1 MGRKKSIKH
10 YFIGKV
16 KFKYRDKFSFLIEN
30 TNLFRYNI
38 FNYIDLLFNDN
49 PNFELK
55 KDDLIIIFDV
65 LKYGDNFEDKNNI
78 FFQFYDKVYRN
89 FYFNPNGGLIDSTY
103 MDQIMK
109 NNTNVIFSAIINN
122 IKYNFDKYL
131 ARFIKT
137 KFEIIFREDLIYN
150 SLIKKCST
158 YEMYNNSKYY
168 NRMKDYATILI
179 IDKTYFNKK
188 NFDKKMLLCLASLLD
203 EKLKSFKIIRTEK
216 NIFLNE
222 LNKVKDFEKTF
233 NSQKSLI
240 KQIITGQK
248 DKSCLSE
255 LDEKFLDLYNDV
267 LKIFPKEIIYENYY
281 EKLDKNPFEFVKSM
295 IEINKFLEQNKAK
308 TFNVFPKSNN
318 LIQKHITFDTTSLNV
333 AFLNNKKYTGS
344 VEDNKEFIYRSIFNF
359 KNKIFTLNNGYKFS
373 GTIQTDGVSLTLVY
387 DKNED
392 LEKKLIINKAK
403 ADGRRLLN
411 ENKEKIKNNIM
422 KDYYYILEYIKMYKL
437 SLEDLIK
444 NLKANIKKERN
455 VNKINNIELK
465 ITDLEISI
473 NEIDISIKEINEEIK
488 EKINNAIKKFIKERE
503 EDKNEKTKMKNENS
517 KLKCANAKKEKK
529 ELMQKLQNENKEDE
543 LKIIEREKKEFY
555 YIEDLIDK
563 ELKDLEKEP
572 KIYFDLGKSRLFYA
586 LHKVEQNGEIKDK
599 FMKYSGK
606 ERGKGLRTT
615 EHKNKI
621 EKINKS
627 LGVNKV
633 NEKLKELNTKS
644 SINLK
649 ENLKIIN
656 EENVKIYEKYKDK
669 RLRKEKLL
677 MYIDKQKTEK
687 LMINKIVEQYNLKNI
702 NELKKIIAIVGDWK
716 GNNKLKNNEST
727 LGIGMKRMLS
737 KYFKKIYLVDE
748 RNTSKLNHI
757 THEEMKNL
765 NLELSSK
772 TKTGENK
779 IINKKM
785 HEILTL
791 KMDKRHISKY
801 LYNDEKEEKL
811 VIEEKGKK
819 IIIPIVRRFIQRD
832 KNAVLNF
839 EFLVDYY
846 LKNKSRPE
854 KFSIKKHNASK

>member
-16 KFKYRDKFSFLIEN
+16 KFKYRDKFFFLIEN
-30 TNLFRYNI
+30 ANLFRYNI

-49 PNFELK
+49 PDFELK

-109 NNTNVIFSAIINN
+109 NNINVIFSAIINN

-168 NRMKDYATILI
+168 NRMKDYATILM

-203 EKLKSFKIIRTEK
+203 EKLKSFKIVRTEK

-222 LNKVKDFEKTF
+222 LNRVKDFEKTF

-255 LDEKFLDLYNDV
+255 LDKKFLDLYNDV
-267 LKIFPKEIIYENYY
+267 LKIFPKEIIHENYY
-281 EKLDKNPFEFVKSM
+281 EKLDKNPFKFVKSM
-295 IEINKFLEQNKAK
+295 IKINKFLEQNKAK

-344 VEDNKEFIYRSIFNF
+344 VEDNKEFIYSSIFNF

-392 LEKKLIINKAK
+392 VEKKLIINKAK

-422 KDYYYILEYIKMYKL
+422 KDYYNILEYLKMYKL

-444 NLKANIKKERN
+444 KLKVNIKKEKN
-455 VNKINNIELK
+455 VNKIKNIELE
-465 ITDLEISI
+465 IIDLEISI

-503 EDKNEKTKMKNENS
+503 EDKNEKTKMKNENN
-517 KLKCANAKKEKK
+517 KLKCANAKKERK

-555 YIEDLIDK
+555 YIEDLTEK

-586 LHKVEQNGEIKDK
+586 LHKVEENGEIKDK

-702 NELKKIIAIVGDWK
+702 NELKKIVAIVGDWK

-772 TKTGENK
+772 TKRGENK

-791 KMDKRHISKY
+791 KMDKRHISKQ
-801 LYNDEKEEKL
+801 LYNDEKEEKQ

>member
-109 NNTNVIFSAIINN
+109 NNINVIFSAIINN

-422 KDYYYILEYIKMYKL
+422 KDYYYILEYLKMYKL

-503 EDKNEKTKMKNENS
+503 EDKIEKTKMKNENS

-555 YIEDLIDK
+555 YIEDLIDT

-846 LKNKSRPE
+846 LKKKSRPE

>member
-455 VNKINNIELK
+455 VNKIKNIELK